1 MGLASTGEALPG
13 QASVVAAD
21 VMGAK
26 YGGLAEIVTCLEG
39 LRHASVRG
47 PDGVHRVFKR
57 ISRYLKLPGN
67 MPPAGQ

>member
-26 YGGLAEIVTCLEG
+26 YGGLAEIVT
-39 LRHASVRG
+39 
-47 PDGVHRVFKR
+47 
-57 ISRYLKLPGN
+57 
-67 MPPAGQ
+67 